1 MLVTMFLSMWISNTA
16 AMALMVPIVDSICEA
31 MFEAG
36 EDTAGGE
43 GRARTPAQERL
54 RNMML
59 LACAYSANIGG
70 MATLIGT
77 GGNGMLAGLWH
88 TSLGRRLSFM
98 QWFMFAGP
106 LSLALFASCF
116 GVFFCSCD
124 YDLFHT

>member
-1 MLVTMFLSMWISNTA
+1 MTMFLSMWISNTA

-43 GRARTPAQERL
+43 GRARTPTQERL

-70 MATLIGT
+70 T
-77 GGNGMLAGLWH
+77 GVQYNTAQH
-88 TSLGRRLSFM
+88 SHQPS
-98 QWFMFAGP
+98 
-106 LSLALFASCF
+106 S
-116 GVFFCSCD
+116 
-124 YDLFHT
+124 DLTVL

>member
-43 GRARTPAQERL
+43 ARARTPAQEKQ

-70 MATLIGT
+70 TGVGYNTTLHSPQSSSQAVT
-77 GGNGMLAGLWH
+77 
-88 TSLGRRLSFM
+88 
-98 QWFMFAGP
+98 
-106 LSLALFASCF
+106 
-116 GVFFCSCD
+116 
-124 YDLFHT
+124 